1 MFLKWEERIY
11 RLFLIWYVIGIILLG
26 FDLLPSW
33 LEWANAVFLILA
45 GTLGFIYFLRRFG
58 KGAGITIGSIIFF
71 ATFIVE
77 GAGANSG
84 FLFGS
89 YNYTALFAP
98 NLFGVPIAIGFAW
111 LMVIATSHVLARWI
125 FPNGTIA
132 YAVTGGLGAVIMD
145 LIIDP
150 VAYRLKSYWI
160 WEDTGWYY
168 GIPWTNFFGWFLV
181 SFVLHILIDWVMRR
195 KSMVIVSETAERRM
209 VLLYILMI
217 GMFAMLGAIGGL
229 WLAVAASTIPAIL
242 LVIIAWKRRPL

>member
-1 MFLKWEERIY
+1 MKWEDRIY
-11 RLFLIWYVIGIILLG
+11 RLFLIWYVIGIILLA

-45 GTLGFIYFLRRFG
+45 GTIGFIYFLNRFG
-58 KGAGITIGSIIFF
+58 KTAGITIGSIIFF
-71 ATFIVE
+71 STFIVE

-89 YNYTALFAP
+89 YDYTDHFAP
-98 NLFGVPIAIGFAW
+98 NVFGVPIAIGFAW
-111 LMVIATSHVLARWI
+111 LMVVATSHVLARWI
-125 FPNGTIA
+125 FPTGTIG
-132 YAVTGGLGAVIMD
+132 YAVTGGIGAVIMD

-150 VAYRLKSYWI
+150 VAYRIKSYWI

-181 SFVLHILIDWVMRR
+181 SFVLHLIIDIVMRR
-195 KSMVIVSETAERRM
+195 KSMTIVNGLAERRL

-217 GMFAMLGAIGGL
+217 GMFAMLGAIGEL
-229 WLAVAASTIPAIL
+229 WLAVAASTLSAIL
-242 LVIIAWKRRPL
+242 LVAIAWKRRPL

>member
-1 MFLKWEERIY
+1 MFLKWEEGIY
-11 RLFLIWYVIGIILLG
+11 RLFLIWYTIGIILLA

-45 GTLGFIYFLRRFG
+45 GTIGFLYFLKRFG
-58 KGAGITIGSIIFF
+58 KPAGITIGLIIFF

-89 YNYTALFAP
+89 YDYTDHFAP

-111 LMVIATSHVLARWI
+111 LMVVATSHVLARWI
-125 FPNGTIA
+125 FPNSTFA
-132 YAVTGGLGAVIMD
+132 YAVTGGIGAVIMD

-150 VAYRLKSYWI
+150 VAYRIKTYWI

-168 GIPWTNFFGWFLV
+168 GIPWTNFLGWFIV
-181 SFVLHILIDWVMRR
+181 SFVLHLLIDWMMRR
-195 KSMVIVSETAERRM
+195 KSMVIANDTAERRL
-209 VLLYILMI
+209 VLLYLLMI
-217 GMFAMLGAIGGL
+217 AMFAMLGALGGL
-229 WLAVAASTIPAIL
+229 WLAVAASTIPAVL
-242 LVIIAWKRRPL
+242 LVVLAWKRRPL